1 MDESQSN
8 QLALKDIIT
17 LLMEKLDAQMGYTKA
32 LEERMNRME
41 KGVVEG
47 LLNPLSEAQEEFEFN
62 DWKETYGKP
71 LERYEGATKA
81 IEGDD
86 FDIYREAYK
95 GSRQLDDESQGEF
108 IEKLTKNLEEQ
119 ILALRNGL
127 DLPPNTEVEIKSD
140 SSGDVEVKVD
150 GETVG
155 ENGEVVKDEEVVTES
170 PVVAEKAAENEV
182 AKDFNEKMNNP
193 EKVEEV
199 EEIGEDEELEKA
211 FNKYKDSKWR

>member
-1 MDESQSN
+1 MDESQN
-8 QLALKDIIT
+8 NIALKDIIM
-17 LLMEKLDAQMGYTKA
+17 LLMEKLDAQMGYTRSIQ
-32 LEERMNRME
+32 ERLDRIE

-47 LLNPLSEAQEEFEFN
+47 LLNPLAEAQDEFEFN

-140 SSGDVEVKVD
+140 SEGDVEVKVD

-155 ENGEVVKDEEVVTES
+155 DNGEVIKDEEVVTES

-182 AKDFNEKMNNP
+182 AKDFNEKMENP
-193 EKVEEV
+193 EE
-199 EEIGEDEELEKA
+199 EDETLELEKIS
-211 FNKYKDSKWR
+211 NKYKDSKWR

>member
-1 MDESQSN
+1 MDESQN
-8 QLALKDIIT
+8 NIELKDIIM
-17 LLMEKLDAQMGYTKA
+17 LLMEKLDAQMGYTRSIQ
-32 LEERMNRME
+32 ERLDRIE

-47 LLNPLSEAQEEFEFN
+47 LLNPLAEAQDEFEFN

-140 SSGDVEVKVD
+140 SEGDVEVKVD

-155 ENGEVVKDEEVVTES
+155 EDGEVVKDEEVVTES

-182 AKDFNEKMNNP
+182 AKDFNEKMENP
-193 EKVEEV
+193 EE
-199 EEIGEDEELEKA
+199 EDETLELEKIS
-211 FNKYKDSKWR
+211 NKYKDSKWR

>member
-1 MDESQSN
+1 MDESQN
-8 QLALKDIIT
+8 NIELKDIIM
-17 LLMEKLDAQMGYTKA
+17 LLMEKLDAQMGYTRSIQ
-32 LEERMNRME
+32 ERLDRIE

-47 LLNPLSEAQEEFEFN
+47 LLNPLAEAQDEFEFN

-140 SSGDVEVKVD
+140 SEGDVEVKVD
-150 GETVG
+150 GETVR
-155 ENGEVVKDEEVVTES
+155 EDGEVIKDEEVVTES

-182 AKDFNEKMNNP
+182 AKDFNEKMENP
-193 EKVEEV
+193 EE
-199 EEIGEDEELEKA
+199 EDETLELEKIS
-211 FNKYKDSKWR
+211 NKYKDSKWR

>member
-1 MDESQSN
+1 MDESQNN
-8 QLALKDIIT
+8 QIALKDIIM
-17 LLMEKLDAQMGYTKA
+17 LLMEKLDAQMGYTRSIQ
-32 LEERMNRME
+32 ERLDRIE

-47 LLNPLSEAQEEFEFN
+47 LLNPLAEAQDEFEFN

-140 SSGDVEVKVD
+140 SEGDVEVKVD

-155 ENGEVVKDEEVVTES
+155 EDGEVIKDEEVVTES

-182 AKDFNEKMNNP
+182 AKDFNEKMENP
-193 EKVEEV
+193 EE
-199 EEIGEDEELEKA
+199 EDETLELEKIS
-211 FNKYKDSKWR
+211 NKYKDSKWR

>member
-1 MDESQSN
+1 MDESQN
-8 QLALKDIIT
+8 NIELKDIIM
-17 LLMEKLDAQMGYTKA
+17 LLMEKLDAQMGYTRSIQ
-32 LEERMNRME
+32 ERLDRIE

-47 LLNPLSEAQEEFEFN
+47 LLNPLAEAQDEFEFN

-140 SSGDVEVKVD
+140 SEGDVEVKVD

-155 ENGEVVKDEEVVTES
+155 EDGEVIKDEEVVTES

-182 AKDFNEKMNNP
+182 AKDFNEKMENP
-193 EKVEEV
+193 EE
-199 EEIGEDEELEKA
+199 EDETLELEKIS
-211 FNKYKDSKWR
+211 NKYKDSKWR

>member
-1 MDESQSN
+1 MDESQN
-8 QLALKDIIT
+8 NIELKDIIM
-17 LLMEKLDAQMGYTKA
+17 LLMEKLDAQMGYTRSIQ
-32 LEERMNRME
+32 ERLDRIE

-47 LLNPLSEAQEEFEFN
+47 LLNPLAEAQDEFEFN

-140 SSGDVEVKVD
+140 SEGDVEVKVD

-155 ENGEVVKDEEVVTES
+155 EDGEVIKDEEVVTES

-182 AKDFNEKMNNP
+182 AKDFNEKMENP
-193 EKVEEV
+193 E
-199 EEIGEDEELEKA
+199 EDDETLELEKIS
-211 FNKYKDSKWR
+211 NKYKDSKWR

>member
-1 MDESQSN
+1 MDESQN
-8 QLALKDIIT
+8 NIALKDIIM
-17 LLMEKLDAQMGYTKA
+17 LLMEKLDAQMGYTKT
-32 LEERMNRME
+32 LEERMDRME

-47 LLNPLSEAQEEFEFN
+47 LLNPLSEAQDEFEFN

-71 LERYEGATKA
+71 LKRYEGATKA

-95 GSRQLDDESQGEF
+95 GSRQLDDESQEEF
-108 IEKLTKNLEEQ
+108 IEKLTENLEEQ
-119 ILALRNGL
+119 ILVLRNGL

-140 SSGDVEVKVD
+140 SKGDVKIKVD

-170 PVVAEKAAENEV
+170 PVVAEKSAENEV
-182 AKDFNEKMNNP
+182 AKDFNEQMKNP
-193 EKVEEV
+193 E
-199 EEIGEDEELEKA
+199 EDDETIELNKIS
-211 FNKYKDSKWR
+211 NKYKNSKWR

>member
-1 MDESQSN
+1 MDESQNN
-8 QLALKDIIT
+8 QIALKDIIM
-17 LLMEKLDAQMGYTKA
+17 LLMEKLDAQMGYTRSIQ
-32 LEERMNRME
+32 ERLDRIE

-47 LLNPLSEAQEEFEFN
+47 LLNPLAEAQDEFEFN

-140 SSGDVEVKVD
+140 SEGDVEVKVD

-155 ENGEVVKDEEVVTES
+155 DNGEVIKDEEVVTES

-182 AKDFNEKMNNP
+182 AKDFNEKMENP
-193 EKVEEV
+193 EE
-199 EEIGEDEELEKA
+199 EDETLELEKIS
-211 FNKYKDSKWR
+211 NKYKDSKWR

>member
-1 MDESQSN
+1 MDESQN
-8 QLALKDIIT
+8 NIELKDIIM
-17 LLMEKLDAQMGYTKA
+17 LLMEKLDAQMGYTRSIQ
-32 LEERMNRME
+32 ERLDRIE

-47 LLNPLSEAQEEFEFN
+47 LLNPLAEAQDEFEFN

-140 SSGDVEVKVD
+140 SEGDVEVKVD

-155 ENGEVVKDEEVVTES
+155 DNGEVIKDEEVVTES

-182 AKDFNEKMNNP
+182 AKDFNEKMENP
-193 EKVEEV
+193 EE
-199 EEIGEDEELEKA
+199 EDETLELEKIS
-211 FNKYKDSKWR
+211 NKYKDSKWR